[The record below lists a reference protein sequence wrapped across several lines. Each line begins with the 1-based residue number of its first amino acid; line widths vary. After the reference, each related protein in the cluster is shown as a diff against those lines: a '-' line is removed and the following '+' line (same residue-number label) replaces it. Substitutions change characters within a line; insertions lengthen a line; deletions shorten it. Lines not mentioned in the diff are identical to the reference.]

1 MINKSERPLIS
12 ICIPSYNRLE
22 YLSPLLDSILSQD
35 YSDYEILIC
44 EDHSPQRSEISDL
57 VSIYQKKFSGLI
69 RYQENKFNFGYDRN
83 IRNLVHHARGIF
95 CLFMGNDDLLC
106 PGALSA
112 ISSIILREAECGVV
126 VRSYA
131 TFDEDHA
138 QYKQIFRYFPA
149 EVILPAG
156 RDAIESA
163 YRRSVVIPGMVIHR
177 DSADDI
183 ATDAFDG
190 TLLYQLYLVG
200 LILASRSVVFTPKII
215 ALRRDG
221 TPPDFGNS
229 EAEKGRFIPQN
240 QTPESSLYF
249 IRGMLDIALFVQ
261 EKTGLKVFKGI
272 RSDIGYYSYPI
283 LAIQSRQPLK
293 VFLAYGARLWGMGF
307 WRYPPFYFY
316 FIGLMILG
324 ANRLDKLIGLIKT
337 RLGFTPR
344 FGIAGFKRK

>member
-1 MINKSERPLIS
+1 MISKSNRPLIS

-44 EDHSPQRSEISDL
+44 EDHSPQRSEISSL
-57 VSIYQKKFSGLI
+57 VTIYQKRFPGLI
-69 RYQENKFNFGYDRN
+69 RYKENDFNFGYDRN
-83 IRNLVHHARGIF
+83 IRNLIHHARGIF

-106 PGALSA
+106 QGALSA

-131 TFDEDHA
+131 TFDVDPA
-138 QYKQIFRYFPA
+138 QFKQIFRYFPE
-149 EVILPAG
+149 EVVLLAG
-156 RDAIESA
+156 ERAIKSA

-177 DSADDI
+177 DSAEDI
-183 ATDAFDG
+183 ATDKFDG

-200 LILASRSVVFTPKII
+200 VVLASRSVIFTPKII

-229 EAEKGRFIPQN
+229 EAEKGKFVPQN
-240 QTPESSLYF
+240 QTPESSLF
-249 IRGMLDIALFVQ
+249 FVRGMLNIALFVQ

-272 RSDIGYYSYPI
+272 RKDIGNYSYPI
-283 LAIQSRQPLK
+283 LSIQSSQPIK
-293 VFLAYGARLWGMGF
+293 VFLAYGANLWAMGF
-307 WRYPPFYFY
+307 WRYPLFYFY
-316 FIGLMILG
+316 FIGLVILG
-324 ANRLDKLIGLIKT
+324 VNRLDKLIIFIKT
-337 RLGFTPR
+337 KLGFTPR
-344 FGIAGFKRK
+344 FGIADFKRK